1 MKGVENVLLRET
13 WVLTILKT
21 HGFPILKEFLFRGS
35 NLFGETL
42 TLDCGGLEF
51 AKKEREGI
59 GWRQRLTLAFFYL
72 FNKGF
77 AFERRMA

>member
-1 MKGVENVLLRET
+1 MLLRET

-21 HGFPILKEFLFRGS
+21 HGFPILKEFLFWGS

-59 GWRQRLTLAFFYL
+59 G
-72 FNKGF
+72 
-77 AFERRMA
+77 